1 MTTELSVLRKKIQYH
16 NHRFYV
22 LNDPEITDA
31 EYNTLFKRLL
41 DLEERH
47 PHLVTP
53 DSPSRTGGIKRQEG
67 FQPVTHRR
75 PVLSQETLYRTEDIR
90 NFDADVKSLLVDEG
104 PFEYTVEPR
113 MTGLAVALRYEKGRL
128 TVGATRGDGY
138 VGENVTANTKTIL
151 TVPLDLIQ
159 IGERHPIPERLE
171 VWGKVYM
178 EIEALETLNQLRTKE
193 DRRLYSTSG
202 EAAAASLRQLNPR
215 VTAKRALNM
224 FCHGVGEI
232 IGPSFETHLAL
243 MTALQ
248 TWGLRVNRPYIKV
261 CPTINDVIACCV
273 ELEDSKTRLPF
284 EIEGAVIKINRLDL
298 QRRLD
303 KDGRSARW
311 AIAYKFEK

>member
-1 MTTELSVLRKKIQYH
+1 MTTELSELRKKIQYH

-31 EYNTLFKRLL
+31 EYNSLFKRLL
-41 DLEERH
+41 VLEERH

-75 PVLSQETLYRTEDIR
+75 PVLSQETLYRIEDIR
-90 NFDADVKSLLVDEG
+90 NFDVDVKRLLVDED

-113 MTGLAVALRYEKGRL
+113 MTGLSVALRYEKGRL
-128 TVGATRGDGY
+128 TVGATRGDGH

-178 EIEALETLNQLRTKE
+178 EIEALEALNQLRTKQ
-193 DRRLYSTSG
+193 DRPLYSTSG

-232 IGPSFETHLAL
+232 TGPSFETHMAL

-261 CPTINDVIACCV
+261 CPTIDDVIARCV

-298 QRRLD
+298 QRRLGED
-303 KDGRSARW
+303 AGSARW
-311 AIAYKFEK
+311 AVAYNFEQ